1 MAGDLWD
8 IRRSFISQEFNM
20 AKDVLPEIAQRYQV
34 PEHVVRELYRQLE
47 SNGGTQCQFAC
58 PELAGQIQWMPG
70 MVMVSRPT
78 DTALKARGDGLCC
91 ELAAVLSGSD
101 TAAPGAIV
109 REWEHQSAV
118 GESWWPATFGH
129 PTTSGEQNGVRYA
142 YFPDQRRLLL
152 QQGARIDTYDT
163 TGHHITGAAQQQGHG
178 SSLTFSTDR
187 GPISTKQL
195 KCIPMS

>member
-1 MAGDLWD
+1 
-8 IRRSFISQEFNM
+8 M

-34 PEHVVRELYRQLE
+34 PEPVVRELYRQLE
-47 SNGGTQCQFAC
+47 ANGGTQCQFAC

-78 DTALKARGDGLCC
+78 DKALKARVDGLCC

-101 TAAPGAIV
+101 TAAPRAIA
-109 REWEHQSAV
+109 RNWEHVDES
-118 GESWWPATFGH
+118 ESWWPATFGH
-129 PTTSGEQNGVRYA
+129 PATSGEQNGVRYA
-142 YFPDQRRLLL
+142 YFPEQRRLLL
-152 QQGARIDTYDT
+152 QQGARIDAYDT
-163 TGHHITGAAQQQGHG
+163 SGHHITGAAQQQGHG

-187 GPISTKQL
+187 GPISTSQL